1 VNEAAKDWTEGAY
14 DDELKS
20 QVANAVGEFFRSNR
34 KSGFREARTLAFNSA
49 VLMALT
55 PRLSWKEQ
63 APRNIDAAL
72 LVFSR
77 VLPGVYTSR
86 IEVGD
91 RFVIVSKL
99 FS

>member
-1 VNEAAKDWTEGAY
+1 
-14 DDELKS
+14 
-20 QVANAVGEFFRSNR
+20 
-34 KSGFREARTLAFNSA
+34 
-49 VLMALT
+49 MALT